1 MVGSSTW
8 QADFRIGTRRRPCS
22 LPRVSPAH
30 RLTDITRWV
39 ETSAADWPEAGRQG
53 TLANFEVRDDG
64 TIAPW
69 LSFDRH
75 LTVLRGLWEHQP
87 STRYPEVHV
96 PALLIGAD
104 TGDVAWSHS
113 KHEAVDHALRSA
125 SAGSCRVVQPRP
137 SRRARPASRR
147 GRRSALPGH
156 PRSDLLP
163 RHDGAH
169 RMTSP
174 RILAIMGSGETAPTM
189 KGPHRSIF
197 DRLGTDVDAV
207 LLDTPFGFQENAPIL
222 ASKAIEYFQ
231 DAIGRPVHAAG
242 LTRLDTGDTVGV
254 ERGVA
259 AVRSADWVFAGPG
272 SPTYSL
278 AQWSGTPV
286 PDAIREKL
294 RSGGAVVFS
303 SAAALTIGR
312 ATVPVYEIYKV
323 GVDPFWLDGLDV
335 LAEVGLNVAVIPHY
349 DNAEGGNHDTRFCYL
364 GERRLAMLEPE
375 LPEGCFV
382 LGIDEHTGIIMDLDA
397 DTAEIVGKG
406 AVTLRRNG
414 TSVRVESGQTVPID
428 MLRAGPEGTTTTSA
442 AARGSDLGLTPDP
455 SVSAESAGAAG
466 NEHAEPDSLVGA
478 AKAPR
483 SCVRC
488 GTRRPRCR
496 RRGGRDPRPGVGDR
510 RMVPR
515 HAAVRRHRPGS
526 RRIEV
531 DDRATRR
538 CGHRRGA
545 RHQGRLGSRGRSSA
559 RSAGRG
565 QIREGLRRVRCDP

>member
-1 MVGSSTW
+1 
-8 QADFRIGTRRRPCS
+8 
-22 LPRVSPAH
+22 
-30 RLTDITRWV
+30 
-39 ETSAADWPEAGRQG
+39 
-53 TLANFEVRDDG
+53 
-64 TIAPW
+64 
-69 LSFDRH
+69 
-75 LTVLRGLWEHQP
+75 
-87 STRYPEVHV
+87 
-96 PALLIGAD
+96 
-104 TGDVAWSHS
+104 
-113 KHEAVDHALRSA
+113 
-125 SAGSCRVVQPRP
+125 
-137 SRRARPASRR
+137 
-147 GRRSALPGH
+147 
-156 PRSDLLP
+156 
-163 RHDGAH
+163 
-169 RMTSP
+169 MTSP

-286 PDAIREKL
+286 PDAIAEKL

-323 GVDPFWLDGLDV
+323 GVDPYWLDGLDV

-364 GERRLAMLEPE
+364 GERRLAMLEPA
-375 LPEGCFV
+375 LPDGCFV
-382 LGIDEHTGIIMDLDA
+382 LGIDEHTGVIMDLDA

-428 MLRAGPEGTTTTSA
+428 LLRAGPEGTTTTASA
-442 AARGSDLGLTPDP
+442 AAQGTDLGLTPDP

-466 NEHAEPDSLVGA
+466 NEHAEPGSLVGA
-478 AKAPR
+478 ARLHEAAFEAALADRDADGAVAAILELESAIVEWSRDTLQSDDIDRARAALRSMIVQLGAAATEGVRDTRDVLGPVVEAALAARVVARSEKAFAV
-483 SCVRC
+483 SDSI
-488 GTRRPRCR
+488 
-496 RRGGRDPRPGVGDR
+496 RDGL
-510 RMVPR
+510 
-515 HAAVRRHRPGS
+515 AAAG
-526 RRIEV
+526 IEV
-531 DDRATRR
+531 RDTPDGAEWLIADD
-538 CGHRRGA
+538 
-545 RHQGRLGSRGRSSA
+545 
-559 RSAGRG
+559 
-565 QIREGLRRVRCDP
+565 